1 MENLCADV
9 RVNGVKPASR
19 FSCLS
24 FAPRH
29 SRLLHHQ
36 RPLMGTGIETP
47 GRRRR
52 VECVTFRYRKVSQIW
67 LNLIGKTVR
76 LNEHNLVVI
85 CVVGMC
91 IFCSRSII
99 SPPPPKKKSK
109 YVLSMWVQIDLF
121 CHTSAGALLP
131 RIRCIS
137 VTADRPEK
145 TLERGL
151 SVVPSQLVVF

>member
-1 MENLCADV
+1 MCADF

-29 SRLLHHQ
+29 SRLLHNQ
-36 RPLMGTGIETP
+36 CPLMGTGIETP
-47 GRRRR
+47 GRRRG

-67 LNLIGKTVR
+67 LNLIGKAVR
-76 LNEHNLVVI
+76 LKEHNLVVI
-85 CVVGMC
+85 YVVGMC
-91 IFCSRSII
+91 IFCSNNWSII
-99 SPPPPKKKSK
+99 SPPKSK
-109 YVLSMWVQIDLF
+109 YALSMWVQIDLF

>member
-1 MENLCADV
+1 MCADF

-29 SRLLHHQ
+29 SRLLHNQ
-36 RPLMGTGIETP
+36 CPLMGTGIETP
-47 GRRRR
+47 GRRRG

-67 LNLIGKTVR
+67 LNLIGKAVR
-76 LNEHNLVVI
+76 LKEHNLVVI
-85 CVVGMC
+85 YVVGMC
-91 IFCSRSII
+91 IFCSNNWSII
-99 SPPPPKKKSK
+99 SPPKSK
-109 YVLSMWVQIDLF
+109 YAPSMWVQIDLF

>member
-1 MENLCADV
+1 MCADF

-29 SRLLHHQ
+29 SRLLPNQ
-36 RPLMGTGIETP
+36 CPLMGTGIETP
-47 GRRRR
+47 GRRRG

-67 LNLIGKTVR
+67 LNLIGKAVR
-76 LNEHNLVVI
+76 LKEHNLVVI
-85 CVVGMC
+85 YVVGMC
-91 IFCSRSII
+91 IFCSNNWSII
-99 SPPPPKKKSK
+99 SPPKSK
-109 YVLSMWVQIDLF
+109 YALSMWVQIDLF

>member
-1 MENLCADV
+1 MCADF

-29 SRLLHHQ
+29 SRLLHNQ
-36 RPLMGTGIETP
+36 CPLMGTGIETP
-47 GRRRR
+47 GRRRG
-52 VECVTFRYRKVSQIW
+52 VECVTFRYRKVNQIW
-67 LNLIGKTVR
+67 LNLIGKAVR
-76 LNEHNLVVI
+76 LKEHNLVVI
-85 CVVGMC
+85 YVVGMC
-91 IFCSRSII
+91 IFCSNNWSII
-99 SPPPPKKKSK
+99 SPPKSK
-109 YVLSMWVQIDLF
+109 YALSMWVQIDLF

>member
-1 MENLCADV
+1 MCADV

-47 GRRRR
+47 GRRRG

-67 LNLIGKTVR
+67 LNLIGKAVR
-76 LNEHNLVVI
+76 LKEHNLVVI
-85 CVVGMC
+85 YVVGMC
-91 IFCSRSII
+91 IFCSNNWSII
-99 SPPPPKKKSK
+99 SPPKSK
-109 YVLSMWVQIDLF
+109 YALSMWVQIDLF

-137 VTADRPEK
+137 VTAGRPEK